1 MSKAKK
7 CDRCGKFYEKNVV
20 MKSKCSVIG
29 STIGGINT
37 ATKEGKTDE
46 HFDLCDDCV
55 KSLFKWKGKPEVKGG
70 WIPIDDVYPDNDREV
85 LVTIKIR
92 CKNQLKRTDTARYV
106 LDTLTGRS
114 LWETLGHGV
123 VGIGRVDPEIEVT
136 AWMELPEPYKEDTR
150 DE

>member
-20 MKSKCSVIG
+20 MESKGSAIG
-29 STIGGINT
+29 STIGGIKT
-37 ATKEGKTDE
+37 VTKDGTTDE

-70 WIPIDDVYPDNDREV
+70 WIPIVDGYPDNDRKV

-92 CKNQLKRTDTARYV
+92 CKNQWTRTDIASYV

-114 LWETLGHGV
+114 MWETLGHGV

-136 AWMELPEPYKEDTR
+136 AWMELPEPYKDDTQ